1 MKGLAYSSMRVGK
14 RYRLINYGE
23 KTEFILKEVFP
34 RDEYRLQE
42 INSLEELYM
51 SDLVKYGKG
60 EDFELR
66 EIY

>member
-1 MKGLAYSSMRVGK
+1 MNGLAFSSMRVGK

-34 RDEYRLQE
+34 RDEYKLKDLH
-42 INSLEELYM
+42 SLEEYYM
-51 SDLVKYGKG
+51 SELVKYGMG